1 MIRKELKE
9 YIENTIFKEYEKN
22 EKGHGIDHIKYVI
35 KRSLNIYKTQEDL
48 NEEMVYVI
56 AAYHDI
62 GHHIDKDNHE
72 KVSAEILIKDN
83 NLKKFFTE
91 DELKIMHDAVE
102 DHRASNQNEPRNI
115 YGKIVSTAD
124 RNVSV
129 DATLKRAYSYTKR
142 HHPEFTEE
150 EVYEE
155 CMEFLNKKFGRN
167 GYAVKKIYFDDN
179 DYIYYLEKMDEI
191 TTDRKKFYKA
201 MDKIKWHTTY

>member
-35 KRSLNIYKTQEDL
+35 NRSLNIFNTQENL

-72 KVSAEILIKDN
+72 KVSAEILIKDT
-83 NLKKFFTE
+83 NLKNFFTE
-91 DELKIMHDAVE
+91 EELKIMHDAVE
-102 DHRASNQNEPRNI
+102 DHRASNSEEPRNI

-129 DATLKRAYSYTKR
+129 EESLKRAYSYTKK
-142 HHPEFTEE
+142 HNPTFTEE
-150 EVYEE
+150 EIYEE
-155 CMEFLNKKFGRN
+155 CRRHLNKKFGRN
-167 GYAVKKIYFDDN
+167 GYAVNKIYFEDKE
-179 DYIYYLEKMDEI
+179 YIDYLEKMDEI
-191 TTDRKKFYKA
+191 TTDKEKF
-201 MDKIKWHTTY
+201 DKELDRIK